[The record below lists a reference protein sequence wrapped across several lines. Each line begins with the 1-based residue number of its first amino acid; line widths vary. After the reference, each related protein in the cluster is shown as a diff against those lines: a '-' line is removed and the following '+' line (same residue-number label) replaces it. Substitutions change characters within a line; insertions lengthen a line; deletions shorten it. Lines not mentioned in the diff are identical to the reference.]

1 MCNSSRKV
9 SPHELLFARKMNFF
23 DDYTAISKEWKVPMI
38 LKRAEEIKLLN
49 EVTLSRAIDN
59 LLHAQVQH
67 RKTQDK
73 AHNVQIE
80 TLKVGSK
87 VMLWDPK
94 IKGKLAQ
101 RKSGPY
107 LIEKISP
114 KD

>member
-1 MCNSSRKV
+1 
-9 SPHELLFARKMNFF
+9 MNFF